1 MNGIFLP
8 ALYVIIGIYAYSA
21 LNHGLSVLRRQTSL
35 NHLLFALLCLL
46 AMAFNLA
53 RAGAYQTQTAQA
65 LVELR
70 RWEVL
75 AGSMF
80 LSLFP
85 WFIANYT
92 GIRPRKLL
100 VGLTAFWVLIIAV
113 NLILPYGIQ
122 FTDQP
127 VLAHFTLP
135 WGERVVDLREDQPGF
150 WLNLSWA
157 GIFAVMSY
165 SLYACIRQYRVGMKK
180 RARPLANALTVFFC
194 FILFDALVDWRLV
207 EFVNMTDFGFLGM
220 MVLMDMEMLSESRD
234 QYRRMSAI
242 LDHMPV
248 AIFVKDLQ
256 GRFQFINRE
265 FEEYFHISNADI
277 HDKTVFDLFSRE
289 QAEAFHAEAFHAE
302 DILATELRQEIKRE
316 VVMEFDG
323 KPRILQTYRFPLLR
337 PDGSPYAMSGVY
349 IDITEA
355 RHKDD
360 ALNKLRRQVWH
371 VDRVASTGALA
382 GSLAH
387 ELSQPLSAILNNAQ
401 AGLRFMAKE
410 NIDVDEI
417 REILGDIVRDDKRA
431 GAVINGLRSM
441 LQQRET
447 PHANVDLA
455 QCIGEVVE
463 LLHSEFVRLD
473 IAVDRVLETG
483 LTVRANKTQIQQVLL
498 NLMMNAMEAMAE
510 QPGERTL
517 KIVMSTLANDKAQIS
532 ICDNGTGIPEEKLE
546 RIFDGFYTTKP
557 QGLGMGLEVCRS
569 IVEIHRGS
577 IWAENNPDRGATFYF
592 TLPVVTVQGPST
604 SSAG

>member
-1 MNGIFLP
+1 MSGIFLP

-21 LNHGLSVLRRQTSL
+21 LNHGLSVLRRQTSF

-53 RAGAYQTQTAQA
+53 RAGAYQAQTAQV
-65 LVELR
+65 LVEMR

-75 AGSMF
+75 AGSLF

-100 VGLTAFWVLIIAV
+100 IGLTAFWLLIISID
-113 NLILPYGIQ
+113 LFLPYGIQ
-122 FTDQP
+122 FSDLP
-127 VLAHFTLP
+127 VLTHFTLP
-135 WGERVVDLREDQPGF
+135 WGESVVDLREDQAGF
-150 WLNLSWA
+150 WLNLSWM

-180 RARPLANALTVFFC
+180 RARPLAKALTVFFC
-194 FILFDALVDWRLV
+194 FILFDAFVDWGLV
-207 EFVNMTDFGFLGM
+207 EFVNVTDFGFLAM
-220 MVLMDMEMLSESRD
+220 MVLMDMEMMSESRD

-256 GRFQFINRE
+256 GHYQFVNRE
-265 FEEYFHISNADI
+265 FEEYFHVSNADI

-289 QAEAFHAEAFHAE
+289 QAEVFHAE
-302 DILATELRQEIKRE
+302 DILATELLKEIKHE
-316 VVMEFDG
+316 VVMELDG

-337 PDGSPYAMSGVY
+337 PDGSPYAMSGVH
-349 IDITEA
+349 IDITES
-355 RHKDD
+355 RQKDD

-401 AGLRFMAKE
+401 AGLRFMAKK

-447 PHANVDLA
+447 PYDYVDLA
-455 QCIGEVVE
+455 QCIGEVIE

-473 IAVDRVLETG
+473 ITVDRMLETG
-483 LTVRANKTQIQQVLL
+483 LTVRANKTQIQQVLI

-517 KIVMSTLANDKAQIS
+517 KVVMSTLVNDKAQIS
-532 ICDNGTGIPEEKLE
+532 ICDNGTGIPEGKLE

-569 IVEIHRGS
+569 IVELHRGA
-577 IWAENNPDRGATFYF
+577 IWAENNPGRGSTFCF
-592 TLPVVTVQGPST
+592 TLPLVTVEGLST
-604 SSAG
+604 SSTG

>member
-1 MNGIFLP
+1 MSGIFLP

-21 LNHGLSVLRRQTSL
+21 LNHGLSVLRRQASL

-53 RAGAYQTQTAQA
+53 RVEAYQTQTAQA
-65 LVELR
+65 LVEMR

-75 AGSMF
+75 TGSMF

-100 VGLTAFWVLIIAV
+100 IALTAFWLLIIAV

-122 FTDQP
+122 FSDLP
-127 VLAHFTLP
+127 VLTHFTLP
-135 WGERVVDLREDQPGF
+135 WGEKVVDLREDQPGF
-150 WLNLSWA
+150 WLNLSWV
-157 GIFAVMSY
+157 GIFAGMSY
-165 SLYACIRQYRVGMKK
+165 SLYACIKQYRLGMKK
-180 RARPLANALTVFFC
+180 RARSLAKALAVLFG

-220 MVLMDMEMLSESRD
+220 MVLMDMDMLSESRD

-242 LDHMPV
+242 FDHIPA

-256 GRFQFINRE
+256 ERYQFVNRE
-265 FEEYFHISNADI
+265 FEAYFHVNNADV
-277 HDKTVFDLFSRE
+277 HDKTVFDLFPRD
-289 QAEAFHAEAFHAE
+289 QAGLFRAH
-302 DILATELRQEIKRE
+302 DLLAVELRKEIEHE
-316 VVMEFDG
+316 VVMELDG
-323 KPRILQTYRFPLLR
+323 RPRIFQTYRFPLLR

-349 IDITEA
+349 IDITET
-355 RHKDD
+355 RHKDE

-401 AGLRFMAKE
+401 AGLRFMARE
-410 NIDVDEI
+410 NIDTDEI
-417 REILGDIVRDDKRA
+417 RQIFSDIVRDDKRA

-441 LQQRET
+441 LQLRET
-447 PHANVDLA
+447 HHAEVDLA
-455 QCIGEVVE
+455 QCIGEVIE

-473 IAVDRVLETG
+473 IVVERVLETG
-483 LTVRANKTQIQQVLL
+483 LTARANKTQIQQVLL
-498 NLMMNAMEAMAE
+498 NLMMNAMEAMEE

-517 KIVMSTLANDKAQIS
+517 KIALSRAEAKARIS
-532 ICDNGTGIPEEKLE
+532 IRDNGTGIPEGKLE

-569 IVEIHRGS
+569 IVELHRGN

-592 TLPVVTVQGPST
+592 TLPADTMAGTST
-604 SSAG
+604 SSAS

>member
-1 MNGIFLP
+1 MSGIFLP
-8 ALYVIIGIYAYSA
+8 ILYVISGIYGYSA
-21 LNHGLSVLRRQTSL
+21 LNHGLSVLRRQVSRI
-35 NHLLFALLCLL
+35 HLLFALLCL
-46 AMAFNLA
+46 MAAALTLA
-53 RAGAYQTQTAQA
+53 RAGAYQAQTAQA
-65 LVELR
+65 LAEMR
-70 RWEVL
+70 RWEIL
-75 AGSMF
+75 AGSLF

-85 WFIANYT
+85 WFIARLT
-92 GIRPRKLL
+92 GFRPRSLL
-100 VGLTAFWVLIIAV
+100 NGLTLFWALIITA
-113 NLILPYGIQ
+113 NLMLPFGIQ
-122 FTDQP
+122 FTDLP
-127 VLAHFTLP
+127 DLKYFALP
-135 WGERVVDLREDQPGF
+135 WGESVVDLRDDQPGF
-150 WLNLSWA
+150 WLSLTWM
-157 GIFAVMSY
+157 GIFIVLAY
-165 SLYACIRQYRVGMKK
+165 SLYACLMQYRLGMQK
-180 RARPLANALTVFFC
+180 RALSLARALIVFIC

-207 EFVNMTDFGFLGM
+207 EFTNVTDFGFVAM
-220 MVLMDMEMLSESRD
+220 MVLMDMELMSESRD

-248 AIFVKDLQ
+248 AIFVKDMQ

-265 FEEYFHISNADI
+265 FEEFFHVNNADI
-277 HDKTVFDLFSRE
+277 HGKTVFDLYPRD
-289 QAEAFHAEAFHAE
+289 QADIFLAE
-302 DILATELRQEIKRE
+302 DLLAVELRKEIKRE
-316 VVMEFDG
+316 VVMEHDG
-323 KPRILQTYRFPLLR
+323 KLRILQTYRFPLLR

-349 IDITEA
+349 IDITES
-355 RHKDD
+355 RQKDD

-410 NIDVDEI
+410 SIDVEEI

-447 PHANVDLA
+447 PHDYVDLA
-455 QCIGEVVE
+455 QCIGEVIE

-473 IAVDRVLETG
+473 IAVDRMLETG

-510 QPGERTL
+510 QPGERML
-517 KIVMSTLANDKAQIS
+517 KVVMSTLVNDKAQIS
-532 ICDNGTGIPEEKLE
+532 ICDNGTGIPEGKLE

-569 IVEIHRGS
+569 IVEIHHGA
-577 IWAENNPDRGATFYF
+577 IWAENNPGRGATFYF
-592 TLPVVTVQGPST
+592 TLPLVTVQGPSA
-604 SSAG
+604 SSAS